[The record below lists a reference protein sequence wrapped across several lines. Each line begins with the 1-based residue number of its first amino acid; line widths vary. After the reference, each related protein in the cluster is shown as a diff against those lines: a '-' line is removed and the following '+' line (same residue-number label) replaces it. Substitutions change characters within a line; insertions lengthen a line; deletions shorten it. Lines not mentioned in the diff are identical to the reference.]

1 MQVLSFMN
9 MVPLVCSYLGGNMR
23 RARKVRKTR
32 CSTRLVHAV
41 VQMRLSQVTRSLL
54 VRRTRKAR

>member
-32 CSTRLVHAV
+32 STRLFHAV
-41 VQMRLSQVTRSLL
+41 VQMRLSQVTRNLL